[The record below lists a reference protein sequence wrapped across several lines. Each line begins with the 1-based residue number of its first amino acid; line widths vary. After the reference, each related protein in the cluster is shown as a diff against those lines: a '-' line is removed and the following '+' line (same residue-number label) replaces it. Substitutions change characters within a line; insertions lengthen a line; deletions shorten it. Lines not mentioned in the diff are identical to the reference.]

1 MPDGRDSFAIDGE
14 CWCPGEIRLDT
25 LRIMGHTQACTAA
38 RKGHEANRRHL
49 SDLDRQ
55 RRTDESA
62 GRQLREMA
70 SAVLERE
77 RIESES

>member
-1 MPDGRDSFAIDGE
+1 VSGRDGFGIKGD
-14 CWCPGEIRLDT
+14 CWCPGEMTLAT
-25 LRIMGHTQACTAA
+25 LRIMGHTEDCTTA

-49 SDLDRQ
+49 SEIDRQ
-55 RRTDESA
+55 RRTDEAA

-77 RIESES
+77 RRERG